1 MTDFLR
7 SWVPSV
13 IASVGTG
20 ALLFLSS
27 WWLATHANG
36 LVLGWVLGGTGV
48 VALVTNALASGWV
61 DRTPRRRS
69 LSILL
74 VVLLAAAAGYV
85 VALAGGV
92 SPAALVGVVLLHLA
106 VAVAEIVYLAAIETT
121 TVDVAPGHWPR
132 RRLSLLGQVHGQLER
147 IVSPVFAGGLIG
159 LGHARSVAPA
169 ALLLLALALGATL
182 LTSSALGLR
191 RRTGTA
197 RPARATGPQM
207 STRRVWRYVTARPDL
222 RYLLAFGAWSNL
234 AVSPVLAMLPAWY
247 GDLLGPGPATAVWS
261 SRALAAYAVGM
272 ILGSVLIGARSVEP
286 DGHRALL
293 QATLAHLSICAGL
306 AVAAALAS
314 TWAIVVALFCVGG
327 LFSVLVAA
335 GGQVWLHA
343 APAEAR
349 ARILSLKRLVAFST
363 IPLGTAL
370 MGAVGNRFGYQQSTG
385 LFAATSAALTLTSLV
400 GWRIRASA
408 RVRA

>member
-1 MTDFLR
+1 M
-7 SWVPSV
+7 
-13 IASVGTG
+13 
-20 ALLFLSS
+20 
-27 WWLATHANG
+27 
-36 LVLGWVLGGTGV
+36 
-48 VALVTNALASGWV
+48 
-61 DRTPRRRS
+61 
-69 LSILL
+69 
-74 VVLLAAAAGYV
+74 
-85 VALAGGV
+85 
-92 SPAALVGVVLLHLA
+92 
-106 VAVAEIVYLAAIETT
+106 
-121 TVDVAPGHWPR
+121 APT
-132 RRLSLLGQVHGQLER
+132 
-147 IVSPVFAGGLIG
+147 
-159 LGHARSVAPA
+159 

-182 LTSSALGLR
+182 LAGSTLGLR
-191 RRTGTA
+191 RRTDTP
-197 RPARATGPQM
+197 RPAPAAGPQM

-272 ILGSVLIGARSVEP
+272 ILGSVLIGARPVEP
-286 DGHRALL
+286 DGSRALL

-306 AVAAALAS
+306 AVASALAS

-327 LFSVLVAA
+327 LFSILVAA

-385 LFAATSAALTLTSLV
+385 LFAATSAALTLASLV
-400 GWRIRASA
+400 SWRIRAGA
-408 RVRA
+408 RVRT